1 MDPSWGACAP
11 AGCLSTGLFGG
22 VTEGCASGSV
32 SDFASFVTALGSG
45 IGDTSLYFLL
55 LGWNSA
61 LDMVASAIWSIQSIM
76 FAFNLQACKVRQGA
90 RAHARPVPVLL
101 YELRYEA
108 LGHLLGVA
116 RLGQ

>member
-61 LDMVASAIWSIQSIM
+61 IDMVTSAIWSIQSVM
-76 FAFNLQACKVRQGA
+76 FAFNLQACKVR
-90 RAHARPVPVLL
+90 
-101 YELRYEA
+101 
-108 LGHLLGVA
+108 
-116 RLGQ
+116 RLG